1 MDNTNT
7 VPSTNISLN
16 YNAAVGR
23 LMPIEALNQRKKW
36 MEDNNWNDITPG
48 RELPS
53 DIKYMVVDV
62 ETHDWRLNSGYKN
75 GRIVEIAWMVFNH
88 GMKCLESKQY
98 ILKPHGY
105 NKIAEKSTEVHGITT
120 DLAIEHGSDPNIV
133 FEEFI
138 SIVGKIPRDGYIIAY
153 NMIHEHQIFNAN
165 LNKRQRAVWKNAPKC
180 DVYDIQLWKYMPPG
194 ADPSYRT
201 TSKWKTI
208 GIKLVELHQIL
219 CPGSTIEFVH
229 TSIADVRMTWDIFR
243 YYLSHASR
251 EELLWECKQPGLMF
265 VPGAAIF
272 YARKFLLK
280 DEKATSEGF

>member
-88 GMKCLESKQY
+88 GMKCLEP
-98 ILKPHGY
+98 IP
-105 NKIAEKSTEVHGITT
+105 A
-120 DLAIEHGSDPNIV
+120 DLESGDIKNDLESGDIKKCPVCFYPIRDRVEMNCRGSFLCNICFHNV
-133 FEEFI
+133 
-138 SIVGKIPRDGYIIAY
+138 
-153 NMIHEHQIFNAN
+153 Q
-165 LNKRQRAVWKNAPKC
+165 
-180 DVYDIQLWKYMPPG
+180 
-194 ADPSYRT
+194 SYR
-201 TSKWKTI
+201 KI
-208 GIKLVELHQIL
+208 EQL
-219 CPGSTIEFVH
+219 STDVVVH
-229 TSIADVRMTWDIFR
+229 KHKVGCI
-243 YYLSHASR
+243 SR
-251 EELLWECKQPGLMF
+251 EHKKELKTKM
-265 VPGAAIF
+265 
-272 YARKFLLK
+272 R
-280 DEKATSEGF
+280 